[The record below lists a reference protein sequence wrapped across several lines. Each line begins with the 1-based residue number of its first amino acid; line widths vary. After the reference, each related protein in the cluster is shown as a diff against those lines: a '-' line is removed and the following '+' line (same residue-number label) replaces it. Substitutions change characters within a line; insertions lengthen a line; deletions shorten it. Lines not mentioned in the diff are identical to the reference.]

1 MNLNA
6 GNLNLLL
13 KNLPDAFAHH
23 QLITDEGGRPVDYI
37 TLAVNPAYEKMTGIS
52 SDKVIGKK
60 ISTVIPGITGS
71 DFDWIGTLGE
81 VAINGATKRFVQFM
95 GPLNRWFEV
104 TAFSDEPGYFS
115 AVFRDV
121 SEQRKTEIAFEQ
133 EQKEKNIILNNLA
146 EQIAFLDRDMRV
158 IWANPKVYERHNLTP
173 EELVGRRCH
182 EAYHQYDE
190 PCEDCPVVTALKT
203 AKTTSGIHM
212 SPDHI
217 YWQVTGTPVFDEKDQ
232 LIGAMETALNIT
244 DLVET
249 EQALRASEE
258 LFRLTS
264 ELAPVGIV
272 VSDHDEKTLNVN
284 RKFIELFGY
293 GMEEM
298 PSVNEW
304 WPLAYPDEKLR
315 NKVQQQWSAAIK
327 EAIAN
332 GAEIDPLEFPVTCKD
347 GTVRQVEF
355 RMASLEKL
363 NVVILSDVS
372 ERKKALDEIRYISFH
387 DSLTGLYNR
396 AFFDE
401 EMVRFDTVRQLPVSV
416 IMADLNGLKLV
427 NDTYGHR
434 VGDDLLKRAA
444 EILRSSCREEDV
456 IARWG
461 GDEFIIL
468 LPQTP
473 VEDAL
478 SIAGRINVSCSVAYV
493 EDVPVSMALGVA
505 GKELAERAMADVL
518 REAED
523 AMYKEKLTE
532 SRSTKSAVLKAL
544 LKALEEKSFETEEH
558 SRRMQQIARKIGE
571 KLGLAAFEI
580 NRLELLITLHDIGK
594 INISEEVLTKK
605 DQLTEEEWVMIKKHP
620 EIGYRIALA
629 SEDFA
634 HVAEDILS
642 HHERW
647 DGSGYPR
654 GLRGVEIPLLARIT
668 AIADAYEVMS
678 NGRPYRQALSREEIV
693 AEFKK
698 CAATHFDPD
707 LTAVFLKIFRDD
719 R

>member
-1 MNLNA
+1 
-6 GNLNLLL
+6 
-13 KNLPDAFAHH
+13 
-23 QLITDEGGRPVDYI
+23 
-37 TLAVNPAYEKMTGIS
+37 MTGMAI
-52 SDKVIGKK
+52 DEVIGKK
-60 ISTVIPGITGS
+60 ISTAIPGITGS
-71 DFDWIGTLGE
+71 DFDWIGKLGA
-81 VAINGATKRFVQFM
+81 VALTGETTSFVQFM
-95 GPLNRWFEV
+95 EPLDRWFEV

-173 EELVGRRCH
+173 EELVGRRCY
-182 EAYHQYDE
+182 EAYHQLNE
-190 PCEDCPVVTALKT
+190 PCIDCPVVIALKT
-203 AKTTSGIHM
+203 VKTTSGIHM
-212 SPDHI
+212 SPDRI
-217 YWQVTGTPVFDEKDQ
+217 YWQVTGTPVFDEKEQ
-232 LIGAMETALNIT
+232 LIGAMETALNVT

-272 VSDHDEKTLNVN
+272 VSDRNERTLNVN

-293 GMEEM
+293 SIEEM
-298 PSVNEW
+298 PTVHEW
-304 WPLAYPDEKLR
+304 WALAYPDENMRKAVKL
-315 NKVQQQWSAAIK
+315 QWKTAIK
-327 EAIAN
+327 KASTDRSEV
-332 GAEIDPLEFPVTCKD
+332 DPLEFPVTCKD
-347 GTVRQVEF
+347 GTMRQIEF
-355 RMASLEKL
+355 RVASIDKL

-372 ERKKALDEIRYISFH
+372 DRKKALDEIRYISFH

-401 EMVRFDTVRQLPVSV
+401 EMARFDTKRQLPVSL

-434 VGDDLLKRAA
+434 VGDEILKRAA
-444 EILRSSCREEDV
+444 DILKSACREED
-456 IARWG
+456 IITRWG
-461 GDEFIIL
+461 GDEFVVL

-473 VEDAL
+473 VNDAL
-478 SIAGRINVSCSVAYV
+478 SIAKRIVEGCNEVYV

-505 GKELAERAMADVL
+505 SREDPAKALSEVL

-558 SRRMQQIARKIGE
+558 SRRMQQVARKIGE
-571 KLGLAAFEI
+571 KLGLATFEI

-647 DGSGYPR
+647 DGTGYPR

-678 NGRPYRQALSREEIV
+678 NGRPYRQALSREEII

-698 CAATHFDPD
+698 CTATHFDPD
-707 LTAVFLKIFRDD
+707 LTVLFLMIFEDD
-719 R
+719 

>member
-1 MNLNA
+1 
-6 GNLNLLL
+6 
-13 KNLPDAFAHH
+13 
-23 QLITDEGGRPVDYI
+23 
-37 TLAVNPAYEKMTGIS
+37 
-52 SDKVIGKK
+52 
-60 ISTVIPGITGS
+60 
-71 DFDWIGTLGE
+71 
-81 VAINGATKRFVQFM
+81 
-95 GPLNRWFEV
+95 
-104 TAFSDEPGYFS
+104 
-115 AVFRDV
+115 
-121 SEQRKTEIAFEQ
+121 
-133 EQKEKNIILNNLA
+133 
-146 EQIAFLDRDMRV
+146 
-158 IWANPKVYERHNLTP
+158 NLTP

-182 EAYHQYDE
+182 EAYHQYSE
-190 PCEDCPVVTALKT
+190 PCKDCPVVTALKT
-203 AKTTSGIHM
+203 VKTTSGIHM
-212 SPDHI
+212 SPDRI

-232 LIGAMETALNIT
+232 LIGAMETALNVT

-272 VSDHDEKTLNVN
+272 VSDRNEKTLNVN
-284 RKFIELFGY
+284 RKFIKLFGY
-293 GMEEM
+293 SLKEM
-298 PSVNEW
+298 PSVKEW
-304 WPLAYPDEKLR
+304 WALAYPDENMRQAVK
-315 NKVQQQWSAAIK
+315 QQWKTAIK
-327 EAIAN
+327 QASTNRSEVN
-332 GAEIDPLEFPVTCKD
+332 PLGFPVTCKD
-347 GTVRQVEF
+347 GTIRQIEF
-355 RMASLEKL
+355 RVASIDEL

-396 AFFDE
+396 AFYDE
-401 EMVRFDTVRQLPVSV
+401 EMARFDTKRQLPVSV

-434 VGDDLLKRAA
+434 VGDEILKRAA
-444 EILRSSCREEDV
+444 DILKSACREEDI

-461 GDEFIIL
+461 GDEFVVL

-473 VEDAL
+473 VNDAL
-478 SIAGRINVSCSVAYV
+478 SIAKRIVEGCNEVYV

-505 GKELAERAMADVL
+505 SREDPAKALSEVL

-532 SRSTKSAVLKAL
+532 SRSTKNAVLKAL
-544 LKALEEKSFETEEH
+544 LKALELKSYETEEH
-558 SRRMQQIARKIGE
+558 SRRMQQVARKIGE
-571 KLGLAAFEI
+571 KLGLATFEI

-594 INISEEVLTKK
+594 INISEEVLTKN

-647 DGSGYPR
+647 DGTGYPR

-678 NGRPYRQALSREEIV
+678 NGRPYKKALNREEII

-698 CAATHFDPD
+698 CTATHFDPD
-707 LTAVFLKIFRDD
+707 LTVIFLAVFEDD

>member
-1 MNLNA
+1 MNPNE
-6 GNLNLLL
+6 NNFNLLL
-13 KNLPDAFAHH
+13 KNLPDAFAYH

-37 TLAVNPAYEKMTGIS
+37 TLAVNPAYEKMTGIAL
-52 SDKVIGKK
+52 DKVIGKK
-60 ISTVIPGITGS
+60 ISTVIPGIKDS

-81 VAINGATKRFVQFM
+81 VAINGATKRFVKFLE
-95 GPLNRWFEV
+95 PLNRWYEV
-104 TAFSDEPGYFS
+104 TAFSDEPGYFTT
-115 AVFRDV
+115 VFRDV

-182 EAYHQYDE
+182 EAYHQYSE

-203 AKTTSGIHM
+203 VKTTSGIHM
-212 SPDHI
+212 SPDRI

-232 LIGAMETALNIT
+232 LIGAMETALNVT
-244 DLVET
+244 DLIET

-272 VSDHDEKTLNVN
+272 VSDRNEKTLNVN
-284 RKFIELFGY
+284 RKFQELFGY
-293 GMEEM
+293 SIEEM

-304 WPLAYPDEKLR
+304 WSLAYPDKNMRL
-315 NKVQQQWSAAIK
+315 KVQQQWKVAINN
-327 EAIAN
+327 AIIN
-332 GAEIDPLEFPVTCKD
+332 RSEIDPLEFPVTCKD

-355 RMASLEKL
+355 RMASVDEL

-401 EMVRFDTVRQLPVSV
+401 EMARYDTNRQLPVSV

-427 NDTYGHR
+427 NDTYGHK
-434 VGDDLLKRAA
+434 VGDEILKRAA
-444 EILRSSCREEDV
+444 DILRSACREEDI

-461 GDEFIIL
+461 GDEFVIL

-473 VEDAL
+473 VKNAL
-478 SIAGRINVSCSVAYV
+478 SIAKRIVEGCYEIYV

-505 GKELAERAMADVL
+505 SREDPAKALSEVL

-558 SRRMQQIARKIGE
+558 SRRMQQVARKIGE
-571 KLGLAAFEI
+571 KLGLSAFEI

-620 EIGYRIALA
+620 EVGYRIALA

-678 NGRPYRQALSREEIV
+678 NGRPYRQALSREEIF

-698 CAATHFDPD
+698 CTATHFDPD
-707 LTAVFLKIFRDD
+707 LTALFLAVFEDD